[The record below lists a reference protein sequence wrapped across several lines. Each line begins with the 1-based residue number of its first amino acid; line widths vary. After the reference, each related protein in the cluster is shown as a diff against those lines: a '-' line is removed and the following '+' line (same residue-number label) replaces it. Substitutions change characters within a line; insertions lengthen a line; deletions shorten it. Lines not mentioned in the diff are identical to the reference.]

1 MSLPRGLNAQTL
13 ERPTATARWATDSE
27 ISAYHHRKGDILLGY
42 TLELS
47 EYATDTDLRLLE
59 LQDRL
64 QTSGLVTTHPDWVS
78 EQLDN
83 IEAWRQKIRSAR
95 MPIGYGDNRHLVT
108 VAGSRSGKGTSAIIP
123 NLCIYPGSCVVIDPK
138 GENASIT
145 ASRRGS
151 GSKFCDGMKQKVSVL
166 DPFKI
171 SKVDPDLHAAYNPLD
186 LLSEDDEGMI
196 DKAASIAE
204 ALVVRS
210 SDKDA
215 HWDDSAR
222 ELIKALILY
231 VCLTEK
237 TERHLLRVLHLL
249 RSGVRGESEDQITI
263 EDSDGNPDYFRSL
276 LYNMSNE
283 ERLDGA
289 VSGIAEAL
297 LDTGAN
303 EYGSILSTARRN
315 LAFMEKPGMRRV
327 LAQTTFNIDD
337 LKQSKDGM
345 TVYLCMPPMRMA
357 DCGRW
362 LRLMIAVM
370 LDRVYTVKL
379 AGDSKDEDAAD
390 DATATGHPIL
400 FLLEEFPV
408 LGHMQIIE
416 TAAGFAAGYG
426 IKLWLVIQDLTQL
439 KRHYKEGWET
449 FIGNAGII
457 QAFGNSDVT
466 SLDYLSKK
474 VGETETIQSV
484 TSITTSGAIT
494 TNDPSQYQ
502 KANAY
507 IGHGKFGAFMAPLL
521 AAADQQSTGYTETT
535 TQATNPQIQRSPLI
549 KPDEIE
555 RLFRRETEMQMILI
569 KGERPIALHR
579 EEYFSAPEFLGLFDP
594 DRAPKREKADA
605 MRDANHIQTSRE
617 QGGHQA
623 TADAAAFAS
632 DLTKALDDAESK

>member
-1 MSLPRGLNAQTL
+1 MSLPRGVHAQTFDK
-13 ERPTATARWATDSE
+13 PTATARWAADSE
-27 ISAYHHRKGDILLGY
+27 ISAYGYSQGDILLGY
-42 TLELS
+42 
-47 EYATDTDLRLLE
+47 ATDVSDYAADIDQRLLDLE
-59 LQDRL
+59 DRL
-64 QTSGLVTTHPDWVS
+64 QVSSLTTTHPEWVS
-78 EQLDN
+78 EHLNN
-83 IEAWRQKIRSAR
+83 IEAWRQKLRSKR
-95 MPIGYGDNRHLVT
+95 VPIGYGDNRHLVT

-151 GSKFCDGMKQKVSVL
+151 GSRFCDGMKQKVSVL
-166 DPFKI
+166 DPFNI

-237 TERHLLRVLHLL
+237 KDRHLLLVLHLL
-249 RSGVRGESEDQITI
+249 RSGVRGEAEDKITI
-263 EDSDGNPDYFRSL
+263 EDGDGNPDYFRSL

-337 LKQSKDGM
+337 LKQSKNGM
-345 TVYLCMPPMRMA
+345 TVYLCLPPTRMA

-379 AGDSKDEDAAD
+379 AGELKDENAAD

-484 TSITTSGAIT
+484 TSITTSGAVT

-507 IGHGKFGAFMAPLL
+507 IGHGKIGAFMAPLL
-521 AAADQQSTGYTETT
+521 ATADQQTTGYTETT

-579 EEYFSAPEFLGLFDP
+579 EDYFSAPQFLGLFDP
-594 DRAPKREKADA
+594 DRAPKREKAGAMHDA
-605 MRDANHIQTSRE
+605 DRIQAERE
-617 QGGHQA
+617 QEGHQTA
-623 TADAAAFAS
+623 ADAAAFAS
-632 DLTKALDDAESK
+632 DLTKALDETEAQ